1 MMYYLI
7 RDTLVECSA
16 EDCHGSGVPYV
27 AVLTTEEWQS
37 ERAGFDMGIDLE
49 PDTKNILNTKA
60 EVNYDSLTGT
70 FFIPNRRDFD
80 KEEWRFAFAMDEK
93 GIVFI
98 DDGGYAGHLI
108 RRVKRAKKW
117 HIPSLERFL
126 YDFLEQ
132 IIYRDL
138 SIMEG
143 YERELDQIE
152 TAIQDGEGEEGLIRL
167 NTIRGELRDL
177 RIHYDQLIDLG
188 QELEEN
194 ENGFFKSE
202 NVRYFHLFTNRMT
215 RLYDSATSLR
225 DYTMQVRDLYQ
236 AQLDIKQNRIMTV
249 LTVVTTIF
257 MPLTLI
263 AGWYGMNF
271 RYMPELESQWGYP
284 IVIGVSLT
292 IAIVSLIF
300 FRKKKWL

>member
-1 MMYYLI
+1 MYYLI
-7 RDTLVECSA
+7 KNQLEECTA
-16 EDCHGSGVPYV
+16 EECHTSGVPYV
-27 AVLTTEEWQS
+27 AVLTPEEWQT
-37 ERAGFDMGIDLE
+37 ERPGFDMGIDL
-49 PDTKNILNTKA
+49 DLKIKNILNTKA
-60 EVNYDSLTGT
+60 EVNYDSLTGN
-70 FFIPNRRDFD
+70 FSIPNRRDFS
-80 KEEWRFAFAMDEK
+80 KEEWKFAFAMDEK

-98 DDGGYAGHLI
+98 DQGGYAGHLI
-108 RRVKRAKKW
+108 RRVGRSKRW

-152 TAIQDGEGEEGLIRL
+152 TQIMNGEAEDALRRV
-167 NTIRGELRDL
+167 NDIRGELRDL

-188 QELEEN
+188 QEFEEN
-194 ENGFFKSE
+194 ENGFFKPE

-215 RLYDSATSLR
+215 RLYDSATSLQS
-225 DYTMQVRDLYQ
+225 YTMQVRDLYQ

-271 RYMPELESQWGYP
+271 RYMPELESRWGYP
-284 IVIGVSLT
+284 IVIAISLV
-292 IAIVSLIF
+292 IAITSLIF

>member
-1 MMYYLI
+1 MYYLI
-7 RDTLVECSA
+7 KETLEECTL
-16 EDCHGSGVPYV
+16 EDCRKREAPYV
-27 AVLTTEEWQS
+27 AVLTAEEWQE
-37 ERAGFDMGIDLE
+37 ERADFDMGIDLE
-49 PDTKNILNTKA
+49 PNTRHIHNTKA

-70 FFIPNRRDFD
+70 FSIPNRRDFD
-80 KEEWRFAFAMDEK
+80 KEEWHFAFAMDEK

-138 SIMEG
+138 SILEG

-152 TAIQDGEGEEGLIRL
+152 TAIQEGEAEEHLMRVNEIRS
-167 NTIRGELRDL
+167 ELRDL

-194 ENGFFKSE
+194 ENGFFKTE
-202 NVRYFHLFTNRMT
+202 NVRYFHLFSNRMT

-271 RYMPELESQWGYP
+271 RYMPELESRFGYP
-284 IVIGVSLT
+284 IVIGISVAIAVVSL
-292 IAIVSLIF
+292 VF
-300 FRKKKWL
+300 FKKKKWL

>member
-1 MMYYLI
+1 MYYLI
-7 RDTLVECSA
+7 KDSLVECTA
-16 EDCHGSGVPYV
+16 EECHKGDAPYV
-27 AVLTTEEWQS
+27 AVLTNEEWKKEQDK
-37 ERAGFDMGIDLE
+37 FDMGIDLE
-49 PDTKNILNTKA
+49 PDSKTILNTKA

-70 FFIPNRRDFD
+70 FSIPNRNDFD
-80 KEEWRFAFAMDEK
+80 KEEWQFAFAMDEK

-98 DDGGYAGHLI
+98 DDGGFAGHLI

-117 HIPSLERFL
+117 RIPSLERFL

-132 IIYRDL
+132 IIHKDL
-138 SIMEG
+138 AIMEN
-143 YERELDQIE
+143 YERELDRIE
-152 TAIQDGEGEEGLIRL
+152 TSIQAGEAEESLIRV
-167 NTIRGELRDL
+167 NEIRGELRDL
-177 RIHYDQLIDLG
+177 RIHYDQLIDFG

-194 ENGFFKSE
+194 ENGFFKEE
-202 NVRYFHLFTNRMT
+202 NVRYFRLFTNRMT

-225 DYTMQVRDLYQ
+225 EYTMQVRDLYQ

-271 RYMPELESQWGYP
+271 RNMPELESRWGYP
-284 IVIGVSLT
+284 IVIGVSLL
-292 IAIVSLIF
+292 IAATSLIF
-300 FRKKKWL
+300 FKKKKWL

>member
-7 RDTLVECSA
+7 RDTLVECTA
-16 EDCHGSGVPYV
+16 EECHGSGVPYV

>member
-1 MMYYLI
+1 
-7 RDTLVECSA
+7 
-16 EDCHGSGVPYV
+16 
-27 AVLTTEEWQS
+27 
-37 ERAGFDMGIDLE
+37 MGIDLE
-49 PDTKNILNTKA
+49 LDTRGIMNTKA

-70 FFIPNRRDFD
+70 FHIPNRRDFE

-98 DDGGYAGHLI
+98 DDGGFAGHLI

-117 HIPSLERFL
+117 KMPSLERFV

-138 SIMEG
+138 AIMEG
-143 YERELDQIE
+143 FDRELDEIE
-152 TAIQDGEGEEGLIRL
+152 RAIMEGEAEKGLERL
-167 NTIRGELRDL
+167 NDIRSILRDL
-177 RIHYDQLIDLG
+177 RIHYDQLLDLG

-194 ENGFFKSE
+194 ENGFFSE
-202 NVRYFHLFTNRMT
+202 ENIRYFHLFTNRIT
-215 RLYDSATSLR
+215 RLYDIATSLR

-271 RYMPELESQWGYP
+271 RYMPELESRWGYP
-284 IVIGVSLT
+284 IVIAVSLL

-300 FRKKKWL
+300 FKKKKWL